1 MNSLRADARTR
12 MRVSCLLLVI
22 VVFATT
28 AACTKHPRPAA
39 SALPAFSEHRVPVSG
54 RNPFGVAVAD
64 FNSDGKPDLVV
75 SFADSDDLVLMLG
88 KGDGSFAPG
97 PIWPVAKPVSRGIVA
112 TDLNH
117 DGRMDAVLASGDW
130 NSAMVFIGDGR
141 GGAVSTAYPAGLAP
155 FNVAVGDL
163 NKDGTLD
170 IVVANESDVPTLVD
184 KGMVTVLFGDG
195 QGKFPQRL
203 DLEGGSYPA
212 DAKIADLDG
221 DGWMDIA
228 VVNWKSQDI
237 TIFQGRAN
245 GTFAPPRFIA
255 NGGLA
260 SVYSLAIADFDGDG
274 KPDMAVGDLFG
285 RVRVLYNNGAG
296 GFARVESLAGGRGLR
311 CLIAADL
318 NGDGRPDLAT
328 ANTAA
333 DTVTILL
340 AKPEG
345 GFAVPR
351 NIPVG
356 RLPRVVTAADLNA
369 DGKLDLVVTNSG
381 SNDLS
386 VLLNN
391 GF

>member
-1 MNSLRADARTR
+1 
-12 MRVSCLLLVI
+12 VI
-22 VVFATT
+22 AVLAM
-28 AACTKHPRPAA
+28 AACTKHPRPSA
-39 SALPAFSEHRVPVSG
+39 SALPSFSEHRVPVSG

-64 FNSDGKPDLVV
+64 FNSDGRADLVV
-75 SFADSDDLVLMLG
+75 SFADSNDLTLLLG
-88 KGDGSFAPG
+88 NGDGDFAPG
-97 PIWPVAKPVSRGIVA
+97 PIWPVGTPVARGIVA
-112 TDLNH
+112 ADLNH
-117 DGRMDAVLASGDW
+117 DGRMDAVLASADW

-141 GGAVSTAYPAGLAP
+141 GGAVPTAYPAGLAP

-163 NKDGTLD
+163 NKDGALD
-170 IVVANESDVPTLVD
+170 IVVANESDIPALEG

-195 QGKFPQRL
+195 QGKFPRRL
-203 DLEGGSYPA
+203 ALEGGSYPA

-237 TIFQGRAN
+237 TIFQGRAD
-245 GTFAPPRFIA
+245 GTFAPARSISD
-255 NGGLA
+255 GGLA
-260 SVYSLAIADFDGDG
+260 AAYSLAIADFDGDG
-274 KPDMAVGDLFG
+274 KPDIAVGDLVG
-285 RVRVLYNNGAG
+285 RVRVLYNDGAG
-296 GFARVESLAGGRGLR
+296 GFARIEPLTGGRGLR

-333 DTVTILL
+333 DTATILL

-345 GFAVPR
+345 GFAAPLH
-351 NIPVG
+351 IPVG
-356 RLPRVVTAADLNA
+356 KQPRVVTAADLNA

-381 SNDLS
+381 SNDVS